1 MHGRLLNEILST
13 ECFAKSSKALSGS
26 FCMRESACTSWA
38 FGLKRVQAA
47 NIQDASNSIAKTVAF
62 IDLSFV
68 VAACKS
74 TRFW

>member
-1 MHGRLLNEILST
+1 M
-13 ECFAKSSKALSGS
+13 
-26 FCMRESACTSWA
+26 
-38 FGLKRVQAA
+38 FGLERVQAA
-47 NIQDASNSIAKTVAF
+47 NIQDASNNIAKIVVF

>member
-1 MHGRLLNEILST
+1 
-13 ECFAKSSKALSGS
+13 
-26 FCMRESACTSWA
+26 MRESACTSWA
-38 FGLKRVQAA
+38 FGLERVQAA